1 MGTELRHDRL
11 YIDGRWVEA
20 SGADELD
27 VVNPATEETIAR
39 VPQANVDDVE
49 RAVDAARRAAD
60 DGPWA
65 RMAPRERSDT
75 LVRFVDA
82 VAARR
87 DDLVDLIVAEAG
99 CARPFAQALQ
109 FDTPLRYAQWFAERA
124 ATFPY
129 VEPLPVQVSP
139 RGLGQGVI
147 RKEPIGVV
155 AAITPFNFPLYLNL
169 VKVVPALAMG
179 NSVVLKP
186 SPFTPLEAL
195 VLGDLADTAGLPPGV
210 LNVVTGD
217 VPASERLTTHPAV
230 DMVSFT
236 GSDVVGKRIMGQAAD
251 GLKKVL
257 LELGGKSPNIVF
269 AGSDLDKFAASAAT
283 GFTIHAGQGCALP
296 TRILA
301 ERSVYDDV
309 VERTAAVLG
318 KIRVGDPT
326 DPTVMMGPLIH
337 GAQRDRVERYVAA
350 GTDEGARLVCGG
362 RRPEGLDRGFFY
374 EPTLFADVDNGMAI
388 AQDEIFGPVGVVVPF
403 DDEEDAV
410 RIAND
415 SRYGLAASVWHR
427 DATRAYEIAG
437 RLRAGT
443 VSINGGGGGPNS
455 WGPFG
460 GYKQSGIGRE
470 FGDYG
475 LLEYT
480 QLKTVTWSA
489 GRA

>member
-87 DDLVDLIVAEAG
+87 DELVDLIVAEAG

-169 VKVVPALAMG
+169 VKVVP
-179 NSVVLKP
+179 P
-186 SPFTPLEAL
+186 SRWA
-195 VLGDLADTAGLPPGV
+195 TAWC
-210 LNVVTGD
+210 
-217 VPASERLTTHPAV
+217 SSRRR
-230 DMVSFT
+230 SRR
-236 GSDVVGKRIMGQAAD
+236 SRRWC
-251 GLKKVL
+251 
-257 LELGGKSPNIVF
+257 
-269 AGSDLDKFAASAAT
+269 SAT
-283 GFTIHAGQGCALP
+283 WP
-296 TRILA
+296 TRP
-301 ERSVYDDV
+301 
-309 VERTAAVLG
+309 G
-318 KIRVGDPT
+318 
-326 DPTVMMGPLIH
+326 
-337 GAQRDRVERYVAA
+337 
-350 GTDEGARLVCGG
+350 C
-362 RRPEGLDRGFFY
+362 RR
-374 EPTLFADVDNGMAI
+374 AC
-388 AQDEIFGPVGVVVPF
+388 
-403 DDEEDAV
+403 
-410 RIAND
+410 
-415 SRYGLAASVWHR
+415 S
-427 DATRAYEIAG
+427 
-437 RLRAGT
+437 
-443 VSINGGGGGPNS
+443 
-455 WGPFG
+455 
-460 GYKQSGIGRE
+460 
-470 FGDYG
+470 
-475 LLEYT
+475 
-480 QLKTVTWSA
+480 TW
-489 GRA
+489 